1 MGDVLTDQ
9 LFSILLRRK
18 LYPDI
23 LGRIVVLDQSA
34 EALISAQFQACQAI
48 HVEVVAFWKHA
59 FVHAH
64 C

>member
-23 LGRIVVLDQSA
+23 LGRIVVL
-34 EALISAQFQACQAI
+34 ISAQFQAGQAI
-48 HVEVVAFWKHA
+48 HVEVVAFWK
-59 FVHAH
+59 
-64 C
+64 